1 MSTSGPAAPRR
12 SRYLVLGV
20 VAVAVGGANLR
31 PLVTSVGPV
40 LQELQ
45 DALGMGDGVAGV
57 LTGLP
62 GLMFGAAALV
72 AVPLARRFGVNAAM
86 TLGMLL
92 VALCG
97 GLRVLTGSIPVF
109 LVLTAAGLV
118 GAGIGNIVVPV
129 FIKRHFD
136 HRQAL
141 LTSIYTSALAVGGTL
156 GALVAAPL
164 EQASSAGWQLSV
176 GVWGGVALLAALP
189 WFVLSVVE
197 RRRRPSSATPARQV
211 GTRLSRSRHAV
222 ALAVFFGTQ
231 SAQAYVQ
238 FGWVA
243 QMFRDAG
250 ASATLAGS
258 LASLI
263 AGLGIPAGLVM
274 PHVVQRVKDLRPVMV
289 ALGGLLVV
297 GWLGIL
303 AAPLALPWLWAL
315 CLGLSGFSFPAA
327 IALITARTRH
337 PAMAARVSGYTQGV
351 GYLVAAAGPFLIGL
365 LHTWTGGWTVP
376 LIVLAAGGPVLAV
389 SGMLAGRHG
398 FIDDELEW
406 VG

>member
-12 SRYLVLGV
+12 SRYLILGV
-20 VAVAVGGANLR
+20 LAVAIGGANLR
-31 PLVTSVGPV
+31 PLVTAVGPV
-40 LQELQ
+40 LQEVQ

-62 GLMFGAAALV
+62 GLMFGAAAIV
-72 AVPLARRFGVNAAM
+72 AVPLARRLGVNAAM
-86 TLGMLL
+86 TVGMLL
-92 VALCG
+92 IALCG
-97 GLRVLTGSIPVF
+97 GLRVLTGSIPLF
-109 LVLTAAGLV
+109 LALTAAGLI

-141 LTSIYTSALAVGGTL
+141 LTSIYTSALAVGGTT
-156 GALVAAPL
+156 GALAAAPL

-176 GVWGGVALLAALP
+176 GVWGIVALLAALP
-189 WFVLSVVE
+189 WVVLSVVE
-197 RRRRPSSATPARQV
+197 RRRRSGGPPARRPKA
-211 GTRLSRSRHAV
+211 RLSRSPHAV

-250 ASATLAGS
+250 ASPTLAGS

-274 PHVVQRVKDLRPVMV
+274 PHLVQRVTDLRPVM
-289 ALGGLLVV
+289 ASLGGLLVV

-303 AAPLALPWLWAL
+303 IAPLGLPWVWAL

-327 IALITARTRH
+327 IALITARTRR
-337 PAMAARVSGYTQGV
+337 PEIAAQVSGYTQGV
-351 GYLVAAAGPFLIGL
+351 GYLVAAAGPFVIGL
-365 LHTWTGGWTVP
+365 LHTWTGGWTIP
-376 LIVLAAGGPVLAV
+376 LLVLAAGGPVLAV

-398 FIDDELEW
+398 YIDDELERAA
-406 VG
+406 